1 LLSNL
6 KASDN
11 FHVSVVFVEGRKIK
25 GPYSNGETIF
35 YWAEIVFLFWEMGW
49 ETIVGDTHTK
59 HTIKINSSQLNLLF
73 H

>member
-1 LLSNL
+1 MA
-6 KASDN
+6 KR
-11 FHVSVVFVEGRKIK
+11 FFIGRKL
-25 GPYSNGETIF
+25 F
-35 YWAEIVFLFWEMGW
+35 FFFWEMGW